1 MNNEHNSYKPTI
13 DVEMREDDVLTN
25 GAKNFSQVEGEAG
38 PSKEVM
44 LKQINVPRRGPKGN
58 GGMVWA
64 RHQFVIGLACAG
76 YNVQEISDLSGYGI
90 GTIYQIL
97 NSEEAKSQLKQL
109 MSVYD
114 DQFKRL
120 YPKVV
125 KSINEGL
132 DYPDMDIKHK
142 NAALWLKYNKGL
154 EKQPSSIHVTAEDV
168 VMNILNNPGE

>member
-1 MNNEHNSYKPTI
+1 MNNTNNSYKPTI
-13 DVEMREDDVLTN
+13 DVAMNKDHRLPN
-25 GAKNFSQVEGEAG
+25 GAKNFHQGEGEAG
-38 PSKEVM
+38 PGKEVM

-76 YNVQEISDLSGYGI
+76 YDVQEIRDLSGYGI

-109 MSVYD
+109 MAVYD